1 MAVSD
6 NRPFFL
12 NLVKIKLP
20 VTGFVSIFQ
29 RISGLLL
36 FLAIPYSAYLLDL
49 SLQGDA
55 GFNRA
60 ADLLKHPVSQLISL
74 VLLWSIVHHLIA
86 GIRFLLIDFDIGVDK
101 QQATRFAWLVLI
113 IDSLIF
119 ILLAMEI
126 FL

>member
-29 RISGLLL
+29 RISGFLL
-36 FLAIPYSAYLLDL
+36 FLAIPYSVYLFDL
-49 SLQGDA
+49 SLQGTI
-55 GFNRA
+55 GFNQA
-60 ADLLKHPVSQLISL
+60 AELLSHPVSQLISL
-74 VLLWSIVHHLIA
+74 VLLWSIVHHLVA
-86 GIRFLLIDFDIGVDK
+86 GIRFLLIDFDIGIDK
-101 QQATRFAWLVLI
+101 DQATRFAWLVLI
-113 IDSLIF
+113 IVF
-119 ILLAMEI
+119 IVFVLLAMGI